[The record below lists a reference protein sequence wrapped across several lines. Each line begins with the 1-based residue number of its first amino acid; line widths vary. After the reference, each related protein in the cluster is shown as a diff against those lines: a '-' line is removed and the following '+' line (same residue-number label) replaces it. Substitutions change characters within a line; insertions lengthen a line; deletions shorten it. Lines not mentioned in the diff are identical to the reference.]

1 MTSPCGRRCI
11 GIVALTDR
19 PTGDKKAEWELSEI
33 RVRRDSPTVGARD
46 AFLDLKNRLCRQL
59 LAMRDPALDVA
70 DRAQIRPFVHDR
82 LDALLDERAIVLN
95 RGEKR
100 QLLEAIVAELSGSVS

>member
-1 MTSPCGRRCI
+1 MAAIVLLFRNR
-11 GIVALTDR
+11 VALTDR
-19 PTGDKKAEWELSEI
+19 PTGDKKPEWELSEI
-33 RVRRDSPTVGARD
+33 RVRRDSPAVGARD

-59 LAMRDPALDVA
+59 LDMRDPALDRA

-82 LDALLDERAIVLN
+82 LDALLDERGIVLN

-100 QLLEAIVAELSGSVS
+100 QLLEAIVAELSGSQS

>member
-1 MTSPCGRRCI
+1 
-11 GIVALTDR
+11 
-19 PTGDKKAEWELSEI
+19 
-33 RVRRDSPTVGARD
+33 
-46 AFLDLKNRLCRQL
+46 
-59 LAMRDPALDVA
+59 MRDPALDAA

-100 QLLEAIVAELSGSVS
+100 QLLEAIVAELSGSAS